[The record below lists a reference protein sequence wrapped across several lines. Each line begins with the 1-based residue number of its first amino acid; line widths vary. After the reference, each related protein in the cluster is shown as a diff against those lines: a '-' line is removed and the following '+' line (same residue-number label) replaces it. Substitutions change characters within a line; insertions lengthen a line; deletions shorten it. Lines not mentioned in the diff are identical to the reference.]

1 MTFAVSSMC
10 TINSLS
16 FKSWLLCGTNRE
28 TPGREVHGWSKKFA
42 ISVTNLPTD
51 NSHGEPPLFP
61 IFLKL
66 AERRCLVVGAATL
79 AEPKI
84 EGLLA
89 AGADVL
95 VVAPCATA
103 RVKRWALAGTIAWE
117 IRRFEVRDLQG
128 VSLVVVA
135 TSSPQT
141 NRAVF
146 DQARARGILCN
157 AVDDREHCDFYYPAV
172 VRRRRLQIAISTG
185 GASPALAQRLRC
197 QLEEQFGPDYA
208 AWLDWLAESRKSLL
222 AKRLSPDRRR
232 VLLHRIA
239 SQRSFNSFW
248 RRRTVAPA
256 KAAK

>member
-1 MTFAVSSMC
+1 MTFAVSSMS
-10 TINSLS
+10 TIDSLS
-16 FKSWLLCGTNRE
+16 FKSCFLCGTNRE
-28 TPGREVHGWSKKFA
+28 TPGREVHGRIKKFA

-51 NSHGEPPLFP
+51 SSQGDPSLFP

-66 AERRCLVVGAATL
+66 AQRRCLVVGAATV

-89 AGADVL
+89 AGAQVL
-95 VVAPCATA
+95 VVAPRATA
-103 RVKRWALAGTIAWE
+103 RVKQWALAGRIAWE
-117 IRRFEVRDLQG
+117 TRRFEARDLSG
-128 VSLVVVA
+128 VFLVVLA

-141 NRAVF
+141 NRAIF
-146 DQARARGILCN
+146 DEARARGVLCN
-157 AVDDREHCDFYYPAV
+157 AVDDREHCDFHYPAV

-208 AWLDWLAESRKSLL
+208 AWLDWLAESRNSLF
-222 AKRLSPDRRR
+222 AKRVSPDRRR
-232 VLLHRIA
+232 VLLHKIA
-239 SQRSFNSFW
+239 SQRSWNNFL

-256 KAAK
+256 KDSK